1 VVLAAAGCS
10 GGDAPASPGDSAGSP
25 TTQAAVASG
34 LEVLTAF
41 YPLQFVT
48 GRVGGGLVTVRNLTP
63 PGAEPHDL
71 ELGANDLVSMREAD
85 LVVYLRGVATAV
97 DEAVGT
103 AADGRDLDV
112 AVAARLEKFTD
123 GDHAVI
129 DDGHEDDHGH
139 SDLGVDTHFW
149 LDPLRLADVADAVA
163 ARLSALDATD
173 AATFT
178 ANAAALRAELVALDA
193 EYAAGL
199 KSCTS
204 RDLVT
209 SHAAFGYLAARYD
222 LHQESVT
229 GLSPDEEPTP
239 AALARV
245 ADFVKSEGVTTIF
258 TETLVSD
265 AVARAIAKEA
275 GVGTAVLD
283 PLEGLAAGVEG
294 DYLTVMRAN
303 LAVLRSGLGCT

>member
-1 VVLAAAGCS
+1 
-10 GGDAPASPGDSAGSP
+10 
-25 TTQAAVASG
+25 
-34 LEVLTAF
+34 
-41 YPLQFVT
+41 
-48 GRVGGGLVTVRNLTP
+48 
-63 PGAEPHDL
+63 
-71 ELGANDLVSMREAD
+71 
-85 LVVYLRGVATAV
+85 
-97 DEAVGT
+97 
-103 AADGRDLDV
+103 
-112 AVAARLEKFTD
+112 
-123 GDHAVI
+123 
-129 DDGHEDDHGH
+129 
-139 SDLGVDTHFW
+139 
-149 LDPLRLADVADAVA
+149 
-163 ARLSALDATD
+163 LSALDATG